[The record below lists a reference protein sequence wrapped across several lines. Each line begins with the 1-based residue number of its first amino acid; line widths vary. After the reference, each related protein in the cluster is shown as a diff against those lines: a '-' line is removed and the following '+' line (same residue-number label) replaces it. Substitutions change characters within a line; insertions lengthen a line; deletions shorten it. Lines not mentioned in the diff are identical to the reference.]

1 MDSSC
6 SDSVRAVQRQRWL
19 HSVLGQAD
27 FTLARASNDAGFRSY
42 WRAVSD
48 GRSLI
53 VMDAPPVLEPV
64 APWLRIHALLDAGG
78 VRVPG
83 VLAQDA
89 RQGFVLLEDLGP
101 ETCLHLLSSVT
112 ADALF
117 TAAIEQLLRVQAI
130 APPADLPVYD
140 AALLMRDLR
149 LFDEWFLGRH
159 LGVTLDETSARRLL
173 EVFGFLVE
181 AALAQP
187 QVLVHR
193 DFMPRNLIKTG
204 DAVAVI
210 DFQDAVRG
218 PMAYDVLSLTKDAFI
233 SWPEAEVERWTRQYH
248 QRAQSAGL
256 PVPAWARFVRDFDL
270 IGVQRHLKVLGIFAR
285 LAHRDGKP
293 KYIADAAR
301 FVAYLQAVIP
311 RYPELAALDEI
322 LALHVCPALAA

>member
-6 SDSVRAVQRQRWL
+6 SDSVRAAQRQRWL
-19 HSVLGQAD
+19 HNVLGRTE
-27 FTLARASNDAGFRSY
+27 FTLERASNDAGFRSY

-53 VMDAPPVLEPV
+53 VMDAPPALEPV

-89 RQGFVLLEDLGP
+89 GQGFVLLEDLGP
-101 ETCLHLLSSVT
+101 DTCLQLLSSVT

-159 LGVTLDETSARRLL
+159 LGVTLDETSARRLP
-173 EVFGFLVE
+173 EVFRFLIE

-193 DFMPRNLIKTG
+193 DFMLRNLIKSG
-204 DAVAVI
+204 DAIAVI

-233 SWPEAEVERWTRQYH
+233 SWPEAEVERWAGQYH

-256 PVPAWARFVRDFDL
+256 PVPEWARFVRDFDL
-270 IGVQRHLKVLGIFAR
+270 IGVQRHLKVLGVFAR

-293 KYIADAAR
+293 QYIADAAR

-311 RYPELAALDEI
+311 RYPELAALDDI
-322 LALHVCPALAA
+322 LALYVCPALAA

>member
-6 SDSVRAVQRQRWL
+6 SDSARAAQRQHWL
-19 HSVLGQAD
+19 RGVLGRTD
-27 FTLARASNDAGFRSY
+27 LTLARASNDAGFRSY

-53 VMDAPPVLEPV
+53 VMDAPPALEPV
-64 APWLRIHALLDAGG
+64 APWLRVHALLDAGG

-89 RQGFVLLEDLGP
+89 GQGFVLLEDLGP
-101 ETCLHLLSSVT
+101 DTCLHLLSSVT

-117 TAAIEQLLRVQAI
+117 AGAIEQLLHMQAI
-130 APPADLPVYD
+130 APPPDLPAYD

-173 EVFGFLVE
+173 EVFRFLIE
-181 AALAQP
+181 AALLQP

-204 DAVAVI
+204 DAIAVI
-210 DFQDAVRG
+210 DFQDAVCG
-218 PMAYDVLSLTKDAFI
+218 PIAYDVLSLFKDAFI
-233 SWPEAEVERWTRQYH
+233 SWPEADVGRWTRQYH

-256 PVPAWARFVRDFDL
+256 PVPDWARFARDFDL

-293 KYIADAAR
+293 QYIADAVR

-322 LALHVCPALAA
+322 LARHVRPVLAA